1 MMVKNKVAHTHIILL
16 LLGAL
21 LFFWSVSYI
30 PNCVISNPL
39 FSIWLIRIAGILLL
53 TGIFYIMNCL
63 RTQISMLRDEKTALI
78 KRYER
83 LELTIDTGEIGF
95 WDWDLVTDE
104 VYFSPNYF
112 IMLGYQPDE
121 LPMKLST
128 WLMLLH
134 PEDKERVVPKIQKY
148 VEQATPYAVEFR
160 MQCKD
165 KSWKWISGRGKYYNI
180 GDADRPQRAFGV
192 HVDINERKLAEQKNR
207 NLATVIEQAIEGIA
221 VADLDGYLQY
231 ANPVWVKMHGYDS
244 ADALKN
250 KHIKIFHTEE
260 QFRNEVLVFNEK
272 VKHTGMHKGEVG
284 HLRKDGTTF
293 PTVMTTALLKD
304 ENGKPYGIAGFAQD
318 ITEQIQNKLKKK
330 QTDKALA
337 LALKKAE
344 HANKAKSEFLANMS
358 HELRTPMN
366 GILGMNSLLLKTKL
380 NEEQREYG
388 DIIHKSGMHL
398 LKMIND
404 ILNYSQIDTGKMVLR
419 IAKFNLI
426 KMVTDTI
433 DLMTLQAQEKKLSIQ
448 CHISSKTP
456 SLLIGDEKVL
466 QKILVHLIDN
476 AIKYTFQGEISIN
489 VGLAA
494 EDASYA
500 DIQFTIKDTGIGIPD
515 DKQETIFSA
524 FYQIDSSSTK
534 QYGGTGL
541 GLALAKQLVTLM
553 EGNIFV
559 ESTPDIGS
567 TFWFSVRLK
576 KCWD

>member
-1 MMVKNKVAHTHIILL
+1 
-16 LLGAL
+16 
-21 LFFWSVSYI
+21 
-30 PNCVISNPL
+30 
-39 FSIWLIRIAGILLL
+39 
-53 TGIFYIMNCL
+53 
-63 RTQISMLRDEKTALI
+63 
-78 KRYER
+78 
-83 LELTIDTGEIGF
+83 
-95 WDWDLVTDE
+95 
-104 VYFSPNYF
+104 
-112 IMLGYQPDE
+112 
-121 LPMKLST
+121 
-128 WLMLLH
+128 
-134 PEDKERVVPKIQKY
+134 
-148 VEQATPYAVEFR
+148 
-160 MQCKD
+160 
-165 KSWKWISGRGKYYNI
+165 
-180 GDADRPQRAFGV
+180 
-192 HVDINERKLAEQKNR
+192 
-207 NLATVIEQAIEGIA
+207 
-221 VADLDGYLQY
+221 
-231 ANPVWVKMHGYDS
+231 
-244 ADALKN
+244 
-250 KHIKIFHTEE
+250 
-260 QFRNEVLVFNEK
+260 
-272 VKHTGMHKGEVG
+272 
-284 HLRKDGTTF
+284 
-293 PTVMTTALLKD
+293 
-304 ENGKPYGIAGFAQD
+304 
-318 ITEQIQNKLKKK
+318 
-330 QTDKALA
+330 
-337 LALKKAE
+337 
-344 HANKAKSEFLANMS
+344 
-358 HELRTPMN
+358 
-366 GILGMNSLLLKTKL
+366 
-380 NEEQREYG
+380 
-388 DIIHKSGMHL
+388 
-398 LKMIND
+398 
-404 ILNYSQIDTGKMVLR
+404 MVLR